1 MYKTKDEKKIMI
13 SYYDFLKIIKNNLRV
28 YSSMVEHLSSKQ
40 LM

>member
-1 MYKTKDEKKIMI
+1 MYKTKDEQKIMI
-13 SYYDFLKIIKNNLRV
+13 SYYDFKKNNLRV